1 MTKQTIAASA
11 KKPKAKP
18 TKSAK
23 TETKHRY
30 KAFKL
35 QKRIRHPGSKLTG
48 SFRLFKDS
56 LELVMQHWKIF
67 GGITLVYLLLTLLLV
82 SGFGS
87 RLDVPELKT
96 ELQTIFTGSTADLTT
111 GLTLFGLLLGTT
123 NAAASEGGAA
133 YQSMII
139 IMISLAVIWTLRQV
153 MASQSASVRD
163 AFYKGM
169 YPLVPFVLILLIMGL
184 QLIPFFIGAVM
195 YTAAG
200 SAGVA
205 STLLEQ
211 FIWGTLLF
219 LLTLVSLYMLTSSVL
234 ALYIVTL
241 PNMRPLAALR
251 SARGLVRHRRWT
263 VMRKILFLPVILLVI
278 GAVITVPLVLFAAP
292 IAHWVFLVLTM
303 SALVVSHAYIYS
315 LYRELL

>member
-1 MTKQTIAASA
+1 
-11 KKPKAKP
+11 
-18 TKSAK
+18 
-23 TETKHRY
+23 
-30 KAFKL
+30 
-35 QKRIRHPGSKLTG
+35 
-48 SFRLFKDS
+48 
-56 LELVMQHWKIF
+56 MQHWKIF

-96 ELQTIFTGSTADLTT
+96 ELQNIFTGSTADLTT

-153 MASQSASVRD
+153 MASQPASVRD

-184 QLIPFFIGAVM
+184 QLIPFFIGTVM

-211 FIWGTLLF
+211 VIWGTLLF